1 MTTKSRIFL
10 AEVIG
15 TMILVVGGPGT
26 AILWTGEGVFD
37 AKVLAVSLAFGLSL
51 MVAAYAIGSISGC
64 HINPAVTIGLIV
76 AGKLKAQEAA
86 TYIIAQV
93 VGALLGVGII
103 AAILNG
109 SSGALDAARSSGFAA
124 NGFGTNSPNGFSLS
138 AVAIAEI
145 VATAIFVFVVI
156 STSRKSMPAGGTP
169 IAVGFALTLVH
180 LVTIPISNT
189 SVNPARSLATAI
201 MAKADSGPSHFGQVW
216 AFLLF
221 PIIGA
226 VIAGVVWKALCPP
239 EDY

>member
-26 AILWTGEGVFD
+26 AIFWSGEGVFD

-76 AGKLKAQEAA
+76 AGKLNAKDAA
-86 TYIIAQV
+86 TYIVAQV

-109 SSGALDAARSSGFAA
+109 VTGALDAARASGFAA
-124 NGFGTNSPNGFSLS
+124 NGYGANSPNGFNLG
-138 AVAIAEI
+138 AVAVAEI
-145 VATAIFVFVVI
+145 VATAIFVLVVI
-156 STSRKSMPAGGTP
+156 STSRKSMVAGHTP

-189 SVNPARSLATAI
+189 SVNPARSLATAL
-201 MAKADSGPSHFGQVW
+201 MANADSGPSYLGQVW
-216 AFLLF
+216 AFLVF

-226 VIAGVVWKALCPP
+226 AIAGVIWKALCPK